1 MGHYQQLKVWIKAK
15 DLAVHIYRL
24 TSSGPFKHDFGLRDQ
39 LRRAA
44 VSISSNIAEGDE
56 LHSDSQSIRHFYIAR
71 GSTAEVLTQS
81 IIAKEVGYITQ
92 QDCDYIEQE
101 CNAISGMLSRLIRA
115 RQGG

>member
-1 MGHYQQLKVWIKAK
+1 
-15 DLAVHIYRL
+15 
-24 TSSGPFKHDFGLRDQ
+24 
-39 LRRAA
+39 
-44 VSISSNIAEGDE
+44 
-56 LHSDSQSIRHFYIAR
+56 
-71 GSTAEVLTQS
+71 VLTQS